1 MKARLKVGMIGAGMV
16 SGHHL
21 AAWRSR
27 TDAAVI
33 AIADPDIVRA
43 RARAATFGV
52 KAVYDSAEAML
63 AAAELDAVDIVAP
76 VDRHAN
82 LCRLAAAKGLAIM
95 CQKPLCSTVEQA
107 EELARDIGERVR
119 FMVHENWRFRPAY
132 RRIGALLGSGR
143 YGRVR
148 SVSMK
153 AQSSGLI
160 PRDGIT
166 PALQRQP
173 FLAELERLIVFE
185 LLVHHLDTLSWL
197 FGPLRVRDATLSR
210 RSPLVRGEDTALISL
225 SGGGANI
232 RIAASFTE
240 PGAPE
245 SVTDSLTIHCA
256 GGTISFA
263 GEQLSA
269 GLGHAVEVFPAEE
282 GYVASYAGAINDFVE
297 GLRNSRPFEVEP
309 GTHLQVLHLVDAV
322 YSAAPD
328 WRGPPTI

>member
-1 MKARLKVGMIGAGMV
+1 
-16 SGHHL
+16 
-21 AAWRSR
+21 
-27 TDAAVI
+27 
-33 AIADPDIVRA
+33 
-43 RARAATFGV
+43 
-52 KAVYDSAEAML
+52 
-63 AAAELDAVDIVAP
+63 
-76 VDRHAN
+76 
-82 LCRLAAAKGLAIM
+82 
-95 CQKPLCSTVEQA
+95 
-107 EELARDIGERVR
+107 
-119 FMVHENWRFRPAY
+119 
-132 RRIGALLGSGR
+132 
-143 YGRVR
+143 
-148 SVSMK
+148 MK